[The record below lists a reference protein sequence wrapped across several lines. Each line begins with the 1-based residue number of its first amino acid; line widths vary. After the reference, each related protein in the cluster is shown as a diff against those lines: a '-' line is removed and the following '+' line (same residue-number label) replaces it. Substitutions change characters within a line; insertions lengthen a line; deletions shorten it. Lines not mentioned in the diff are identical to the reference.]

1 MYFQRVRK
9 ISRGSC
15 SSTTAQMGIQR
26 CVEAIMEDLKNIQ
39 HLHRDQ
45 VLILI
50 GRTDTLAQIKSILCQ
65 KVKIT
70 IDKTEEVVTESCGG
84 HQKNKNPFSRD
95 SSFLA
100 VSLIQTN
107 CCQFV
112 LNINTKYQIYRR
124 LLSNLHIFLE
134 SSGKTWTKS
143 T

>member
-1 MYFQRVRK
+1 
-9 ISRGSC
+9 
-15 SSTTAQMGIQR
+15 MGIQR

>member
-1 MYFQRVRK
+1 
-9 ISRGSC
+9 
-15 SSTTAQMGIQR
+15 
-26 CVEAIMEDLKNIQ
+26 MEDLKNIQ

-45 VLILI
+45 VVILI
-50 GRTDTLAQIKSILCQ
+50 GRTDTLAEIKSILCQ

-70 IDKTEEVVTESCGG
+70 IEKTEEEVVTELCRG

-124 LLSNLHIFLE
+124 FLSNLHIFLE
-134 SSGKTWTKS
+134 SSG
-143 T
+143 